1 MCTYK
6 VANLIFSL
14 NLFIIFKDQT
24 VTLLFHLCLYALT
37 LCLERLSPFSEL
49 YSSSVMEV
57 LPPFTGK
64 ENEIHRVRQ
73 LMSKIL
79 YLTSKLHVLSAKSG
93 CLLYPTVF

>member
-1 MCTYK
+1 MSLCFDFVFRKTFS
-6 VANLIFSL
+6 IFRENGDSL
-14 NLFIIFKDQT
+14 
-24 VTLLFHLCLYALT
+24 
-37 LCLERLSPFSEL
+37 
-49 YSSSVMEV
+49 VMEV
-57 LPPFTGK
+57 LPHFTGK